1 MTIRIIKILYLTF
14 LFAITVSGQQ
24 SYKFNQDVENKFDSA
39 LKEFENK
46 NYLLS
51 VSSFQN
57 MVKLP
62 FHHRT
67 TAAYLMLAKNY
78 LKLNEA
84 KKAQEILQQ
93 FLQKYPKS
101 NYIDNTY
108 YTLGISFIEQANYQL
123 AVEAFCEAII
133 STNDTKIQN
142 RSYLKLLR
150 ITADKL
156 EAKDFDN
163 LIDKSTSKNKRD
175 ILNIFRANKLFITGD
190 VKRAKLLIETV
201 YDGLKSGKIKNM
213 AHLTRNKIYDG
224 YTIKIGVL
232 APLMKN
238 HLLSPFREIGEDVL
252 NGIILAAEEFNKQA
266 QDEFKIVLDVRD
278 TERNVTKSTIE
289 TDDLVKQKE
298 ILAIMGPVFSNIAQ
312 AVAPVAQKNRVP
324 LITPTATAN
333 GIAAI
338 GKYIFQPNPDF
349 ESRGK
354 AIAKLAVKNLK
365 LINLAVIAPN
375 EPAIRSIVEKFV
387 AETERVGGNIVAVEW
402 YDKGN
407 LDLREQFK
415 NLRKVGC
422 TSAIEPVVSFSSKVN
437 AGNRMRILSTGVKLR
452 LLDSLIEAGGSIPV
466 NMLFGK
472 NGKRVADSLGLQLVF
487 PTVQPDSL
495 NQTVNSIHGILF
507 PITSADEI
515 GILTSQLNFHNIN
528 TQILGT
534 SEWFDK
540 NELDEHSRYTDNAIF
555 ISEFFINENDEQI
568 ISFVTR
574 YKRMFRKEPSRNSY
588 FGYDTM
594 LLLIDQIARG
604 GLNREKL
611 KTMLADVYKFKGLH
625 SKIDLSSNRINQE
638 FHILKYAGGKIIK
651 LGEINCADK

>member
-1 MTIRIIKILYLTF
+1 MTTRIIKILYLTF
-14 LFAITVSGQQ
+14 LFAIAISGQQ
-24 SYKFNQDVENKFDSA
+24 LYKFDQDVEKKFDSA
-39 LKEFENK
+39 LKDFENK

-51 VSSFQN
+51 ATTFQN
-57 MVKLP
+57 LVKLP

-67 TAAYLMLAKNY
+67 TASYLMLAKSY
-78 LKLNEA
+78 LKIGEA
-84 KKAQEILQQ
+84 KKAQEVLQQ
-93 FLQKYPKS
+93 VLQKYPES

-108 YTLGISFIEQANYQL
+108 YTLGISFYQQENYQS
-123 AVEAFCEAII
+123 AVESFCDAII
-133 STNDTKIQN
+133 TTDDTKIQSQ
-142 RSYLKLLR
+142 SYARLLW
-150 ITADKL
+150 ITTNQLDV
-156 EAKDFDN
+156 KDFDRQ
-163 LIDKSTSKNKRD
+163 IEKSTSKTKRD
-175 ILNIFRANKLFITGD
+175 ILNIFRANKLFILGD

-201 YDGLKSGKIKNM
+201 YDGLKSTKFKNM
-213 AHLTRNKIYDG
+213 AQSIRNKIYDG
-224 YTIKIGVL
+224 FKIKIGVL

-238 HLLSPFREIGEDVL
+238 HPLSPFREIGEDVL
-252 NGIILAAEEFNKQA
+252 NGIILATEEFNKEA
-266 QDEFKIVLDVRD
+266 KDEFKIVLDVRD
-278 TERNVTKSTIE
+278 TERNVTKSISE
-289 TDDLVKQKE
+289 TEDLVKQKE
-298 ILAIMGPVFSNIAQ
+298 IFAIVGPVFSNIAI

-324 LITPTATAN
+324 MITPTATAN

-365 LINLAVIAPN
+365 LINLAVVAPN
-375 EPAIRSIVEKFV
+375 EPTIRNIVEKFV
-387 AETERVGGNIVAVEW
+387 DEAERIGGNIVSVEW

-422 TSAIEPVVSFSSKVN
+422 TSAIDPVISFSSKVN
-437 AGNRMRILSTGVKLR
+437 IVNRMRILAAGVNLR
-452 LLDSLIEAGGSIPV
+452 LLDSLIEKGGSISV

-472 NGKRVADSLGLQLVF
+472 NGKRIADSLGLQIVY
-487 PTVQPDSL
+487 PNVHPDSL
-495 NQTVNSIHGILF
+495 NQSVNSIHGILF

-515 GILTSQLNFHNIN
+515 GMVTSQLNFYNIN
-528 TQILGT
+528 AQILGT

-540 NELDEHSRYTDNAIF
+540 TELDENSRYTDNTIF
-555 ISEFFINENDEQI
+555 ISEFFINEDDEQI
-568 ISFVTR
+568 TSFVTR
-574 YKRMFRKEPSRNSY
+574 YKKMFRKEPSRNSY

-611 KTMLADVYKFKGLH
+611 RTMLADVYKFKGLH
-625 SKIDLSSNRINQE
+625 SKIDLRSNRINQE
-638 FHILKYAGGKIIK
+638 FHILKYAGGKILK